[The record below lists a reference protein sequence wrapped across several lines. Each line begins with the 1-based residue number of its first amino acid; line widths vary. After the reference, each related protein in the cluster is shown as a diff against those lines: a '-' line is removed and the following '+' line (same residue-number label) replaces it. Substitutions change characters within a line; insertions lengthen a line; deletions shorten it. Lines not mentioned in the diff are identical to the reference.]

1 MAILF
6 HDGFGSPR
14 QAPAADEF
22 EYGAQTYIV
31 GILAACQ
38 AMAACAGNWAW
49 TTKGLG
55 QEDTVLCGLEW
66 RQLPP
71 GIHQQHGQ
79 GNLGLWTCCR

>member
-1 MAILF
+1 MAVLF

-22 EYGAQTYIV
+22 EHGAQTYIV

-49 TTKGLG
+49 TT
-55 QEDTVLCGLEW
+55 
-66 RQLPP
+66 
-71 GIHQQHGQ
+71 
-79 GNLGLWTCCR
+79 